1 MKKFLAISFVFNLV
15 FILQSMAQGGPPP
28 GPGPAPI
35 DGGVAILAIA
45 GAAYGISKLR
55 KKDKEEV

>member
-1 MKKFLAISFVFNLV
+1 MKKFLAISFVLNLV
-15 FILQSMAQGGPPP
+15 FIIQTFAVFPPP
-28 GPGPAPI
+28 GSGPAPI